1 MVGTRLVSRYLSR
14 RVLLRAWRGAEA
26 EDWLSPSEREVFA
39 ELRDPSRREGWLCGR
54 LLAKRLILDDVLAP
68 SVGGE
73 ATHPTELD
81 IHSRDGLGRAT
92 APRVTL
98 RGRLQ
103 PWALSIAHSDRSVLV
118 ALSRAPGV
126 SVGVDVAPVLQT
138 WKDGFLEMWMTPRER
153 RWVHSEGETRLASTL
168 WAVKEA
174 IYKAVSY
181 GEQFT
186 PLRIE
191 VCPRA
196 GGGYTYR
203 WDGATPDAA
212 HTIHVADSDR
222 ETAAIVIADSSDS
235 QATQ

>member
-1 MVGTRLVSRYLSR
+1 MVGTRLVCRYLSQWI
-14 RVLLRAWRGAEA
+14 LLRAWRGGEA
-26 EDWLSPSEREVFA
+26 EDWLSPSEREVFT
-39 ELRDPSRREGWLCGR
+39 ELRDARRREGWLCGR

-68 SVGGE
+68 SVGEE
-73 ATHPTELD
+73 AIHPTEID

-92 APRVTL
+92 RPRVTL

-103 PWALSIAHSDRSVLV
+103 PWALSIAHSDRSVFV
-118 ALSRAPGV
+118 ALSRALGV
-126 SVGVDVAPVLQT
+126 SVGVDVAPVQT

-153 RWVHSEGETRLASTL
+153 RWVHSVGEMRLASTL

-174 IYKAVSY
+174 IYKALSY

-196 GGGYTYR
+196 GGGYTYH
-203 WDGATPDAA
+203 WDGAEPEAA
-212 HTIHVADSDR
+212 YTIHIADSDR
-222 ETAAIVIADSSDS
+222 ETAAIVIAGSSDS
-235 QATQ
+235 QAIQ

>member
-68 SVGGE
+68 SVGEE
-73 ATHPTELD
+73 AIHPTEID

-92 APRVTL
+92 RPRVTL

-126 SVGVDVAPVLQT
+126 SVGVDVARL
-138 WKDGFLEMWMTPRER
+138 TPRER
-153 RWVHSEGETRLASTL
+153 RWVHSAGEMRLASTL

-196 GGGYTYR
+196 GGGYTYH
-203 WDGATPDAA
+203 WDGAEPEAA
-212 HTIHVADSDR
+212 HTIHIADSDR
-222 ETAAIVIADSSDS
+222 ETAAIVIAGSSDS